1 MCEYIY
7 ENNPEYEFGVLN
19 GINTIPLET
28 KHPFMDRDIIIIN
41 DNNELSIKTRYYKKI
56 AGLLMLSR
64 PIMGRHNKNYLRI
77 FKPANSR
84 LPKFYVS
91 TKYSRLETDKY
102 AIIEFKE
109 WNIEY
114 KYPIGTVFKMIGEIG
129 TLQNELNYIKYK
141 YSVCFGGYK
150 KFKKGPYLQDLT
162 PEREHIV
169 DRVFTIDPIGC
180 TDIDDGLHFKY
191 LSDNEY
197 EIGIHIADVS
207 SYIPVYSEIDAQ
219 ITKRVSSQYYRN
231 EQINM
236 IPDVLVQEMS
246 LKSGCRAVSLIFT
259 IDSFFNIR
267 NTRITKSI
275 LDRVKNTTYDK
286 ASRYPEV
293 GNLMIFADKLYL
305 LYDFN
310 KNFNIHVMVELYMIL
325 ANTTV
330 AKMLEEPLYRTHIG
344 NDLIE
349 FRSNVSE
356 KIKEKINI
364 LNSESARYSRF
375 KEPHAILGLDLY
387 THFTSPI
394 RRYFDINVHR
404 ALFNMEIRHM
414 DLEYMNDVTRRIK
427 RAERETELLYRIQEY
442 YDSNIK
448 LIDTKAFIIDDK
460 RIYCNCID
468 AIIHK
473 ENELMIGETVDIEL
487 AFLIKEPDIRNK
499 IVCRIK

>member
-7 ENNPEYEFGVLN
+7 ENNPEYEFGVLT
-19 GINTIPLET
+19 GINIIPLEYR
-28 KHPFMDRDIIIIN
+28 HPFMDKDVILIEDNKIN
-41 DNNELSIKTRYYKKI
+41 VTRRHYTKI
-56 AGLLMLSR
+56 AGVLQLSK
-64 PIMGRHNKNYLRI
+64 PLMGRKNNKYFRL
-77 FKPANSR
+77 FKPANPK
-84 LPKFYVS
+84 LPLFYVL
-91 TKYSRLETDKY
+91 TKYSKMESDKY
-102 AIIEFKE
+102 AIIEFTE
-109 WNIEY
+109 WNIED
-114 KYPIGTVFKMIGEIG
+114 KYPKASLFKMIGEIG
-129 TLQNELNYIKYK
+129 ILQNELKYIKYK
-141 YSVCFGGYK
+141 YSVCFGGYS
-150 KFKKGPYLQDLT
+150 KFKKGKYMEDLT
-162 PEREHIV
+162 PEREHITE
-169 DRVFTIDPIGC
+169 RVFTIDPDGC
-180 TDIDDGLHFKY
+180 IDVDDGIHFKQ
-191 LSDNEY
+191 LSEDEY

-207 SYIPVYSEIDAQ
+207 SYIPVYSELDAQ
-219 ITKRVSSQYYRN
+219 LTKRVSSQYYRD

-259 IDSFFNIR
+259 IDSFFNIK

-275 LDRVKNTTYDK
+275 LDRVKNTTYDR

-293 GNLMIFADKLYL
+293 GNLMIFAEKLYL

-325 ANTTV
+325 ANTTI
-330 AKMLEEPLYRTHIG
+330 AKILEEPLYRTHTG
-344 NDLIE
+344 NELIE
-349 FRSNVSE
+349 FSSNVSE

-375 KEPHAILGLDLY
+375 REPHAVLGLELY

-414 DLEYMNDVTRRIK
+414 DLEYINDVTTRIK

-442 YDSNIK
+442 YDSRIK
-448 LIDTKAFIIDDK
+448 LIETKAFVIDDK
-460 RIYCNCID
+460 RLYCNCID

-499 IVCRIK
+499 LVCRIK